1 MGCCSEKMNAVKNK
15 FNQLSLS
22 EEETAIT
29 MKEKSLPFSSVRL
42 QDLSNAIHKN
52 SSNGML
58 SIAQLRKAMTELN
71 FEVEIFTSPEDHI
84 SCLLK
89 LLQNSKRL
97 YDVKTVIMFGV
108 LLSAGIPEEKA
119 GILFD
124 LCDIN
129 DNHYIQEEDFKGIL
143 SELIDISVE
152 KIPCIAINN
161 NDSELEGFTI
171 PEDHLLQYTACLL
184 KNKASMI
191 SRITSVLFAEQKI
204 MRKGEFVN
212 RISND
217 SFLETILWSFQIRL
231 ALID

>member
-15 FNQLSLS
+15 FHQLALS
-22 EEETAIT
+22 EEETVIT

-42 QDLSNAIHKN
+42 QDLSDAILIN

-71 FEVEIFTSPEDHI
+71 IEVEIFTSPEEHI
-84 SCLLK
+84 QCLLK

-108 LLSAGIPEEKA
+108 LLSAGISEEKA

-124 LCDIN
+124 LCN
-129 DNHYIQEEDFKGIL
+129 TNNNHYIQEGDFKDML
-143 SELIDISVE
+143 SELIDISVV
-152 KIPCIAINN
+152 KIPRIAISSNA
-161 NDSELEGFTI
+161 EAEGFTI
-171 PEDHLLQYTACLL
+171 PEDRLLQYTSCLQ
-184 KNKASMI
+184 KNKAPMI
-191 SRITSVLFAEQKI
+191 SRVTSVLFAERKTMQKE
-204 MRKGEFVN
+204 EFVN

>member
-15 FNQLSLS
+15 FHQLALS
-22 EEETAIT
+22 EEETVIT

-42 QDLSNAIHKN
+42 QELSDAILKN

-71 FEVEIFTSPEDHI
+71 IEVEIFTSPEEHI
-84 SCLLK
+84 LCLLK

-124 LCDIN
+124 LCN
-129 DNHYIQEEDFKGIL
+129 TRNHYLQEGDFKDML
-143 SELIDISVE
+143 SELIDISVV
-152 KIPCIAINN
+152 KIPRIAINSS
-161 NDSELEGFTI
+161 SEVEGFTI
-171 PEDHLLQYTACLL
+171 PEDRLLQYTGCLL

-191 SRITSVLFAEQKI
+191 SRVASVLFAEQKT
-204 MRKGEFVN
+204 MEKGEFIN